1 MTVKNTMPEAKP
13 AWYFVSSSSKLGDL
27 VNLIHLPYTGMVL
40 SFVVIG
46 AAAAPR
52 AYPDRLVAT
61 LAAYFLG
68 LGVGAHAL
76 DQLEPN
82 GSHYVQSL
90 TRGDLA
96 VLGAVGMTG
105 AAAIGAYYSATVAPL
120 LALFILAG
128 VFFALAYALPT
139 FIAGGLFHNNLSFAF
154 AWGYLPYLTSYYVNS
169 QSIAPVVL
177 LGGLPMALAAFAEI
191 TLSRSV
197 RRARRENL
205 PPKAY
210 SGGERALKLLVALA
224 YLSAAAGALLRFA

>member
-1 MTVKNTMPEAKP
+1 MRAAKP
-13 AWYFVSSSSKLGDL
+13 VWYFVRSSSKLGDL
-27 VNLIHLPYTGMVL
+27 VNLMHLPYTGMVL

-46 AAAAPR
+46 AAAAPK

-90 TRGDLA
+90 SRRDLVA
-96 VLGAVGMTG
+96 LGAAGIAG
-105 AAAIGAYYSATVAPL
+105 AVAIGAYYAATVAPL
-120 LALFILAG
+120 LSLFILAG
-128 VFFALAYALPT
+128 AFFALAYSLPSLV
-139 FIAGGLFHNNLSFAF
+139 GGGRFHNNVSFAF

-169 QSIAPVVL
+169 QSIVPVVL
-177 LGGLPMALAAFAEI
+177 LGGLPLAAAAFAEI

-197 RRARRENL
+197 RRARREGL
-205 PPKAY
+205 PPRAY
-210 SGGERALKLLVALA
+210 SAGETALKLLVALV
-224 YLSAAAGALLRFA
+224 YLSAGATGLLRFA

>member
-1 MTVKNTMPEAKP
+1 MPAAKP
-13 AWYFVSSSSKLGDL
+13 AWYFVRSSRLGDVL
-27 VNLIHLPYTGMVL
+27 NLLHLPYTGMVL
-40 SFVVIG
+40 AFVVIG

-82 GSHYVQSL
+82 GSHYVPSL
-90 TRGDLA
+90 TRRDLA
-96 VLGAVGMTG
+96 LLSAVGMTG
-105 AAAIGAYYSATVAPL
+105 AVAIGGYYAATVAPL

-128 VFFALAYALPT
+128 VFFALAYTLPT
-139 FIAGGLFHNNLSFAF
+139 FVAGGWFHNNVSFAI

-169 QSIAPVVL
+169 QSITPVAL
-177 LGGLPMALAAFAEI
+177 LGGLPLALAAFAEI

-197 RRARRENL
+197 RSARSRGLL
-205 PPKAY
+205 PEAY
-210 SGGERALKLLVALA
+210 SAREAALKLLVVLV
-224 YLSAAAGALLRFA
+224 YLSAVAASVLLGLA

>member
-1 MTVKNTMPEAKP
+1 
-13 AWYFVSSSSKLGDL
+13 
-27 VNLIHLPYTGMVL
+27 MVL
-40 SFVVIG
+40 SFVIIG

-52 AYPDRLVAT
+52 VYPDRLVAT

-68 LGVGAHAL
+68 LGIGAHSF

-90 TRGDLA
+90 SRKDLA

-105 AAAIGAYYSATVAPL
+105 AVAIGAYYAATVTPFL
-120 LALFILAG
+120 LLFILAG
-128 VFFALAYALPT
+128 FFFALAYTLPSRVG
-139 FIAGGLFHNNLSFAF
+139 GGLFHNNLCFAF

-169 QSIAPVVL
+169 QSMAPIVL
-177 LGGLPMALAAFAEI
+177 LGGLLPALAAFAEI

-197 RRARRENL
+197 RKARKHDL

-210 SGGERALKLLVALA
+210 TTAETVLKLLVALV
-224 YLSAAAGALLRFA
+224 YLLAGASGLFRFA